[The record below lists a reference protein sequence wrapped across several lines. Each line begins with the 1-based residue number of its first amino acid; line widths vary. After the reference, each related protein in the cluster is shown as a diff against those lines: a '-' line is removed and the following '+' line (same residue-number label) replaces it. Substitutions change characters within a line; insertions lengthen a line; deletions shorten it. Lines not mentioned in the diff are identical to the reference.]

1 MPAATAEAAGAGRG
15 ESAPASRRPLVAG
28 NWKMHGSTQALEA
41 FASAWRQPPAGV
53 DVLLC
58 PPFGYLRQASAL
70 RLRGIALGAQNVAT
84 AGSGAFTGEHSAA
97 MAKDLGAR
105 FAIVGHSERRRLFGE
120 TDAVVA
126 EKFGSAQ
133 AAGLVPIL
141 CVGETLTARRAGAA
155 ETTVLRQLDAVL
167 AAVGAATFAGAIL
180 AYEPVWAIG
189 TGETATP
196 AQAQSMHRAIRAHL
210 AAAGA
215 QGEGSAERQ
224 RILYGGSVTAS
235 NAAALFAERDVDGGL
250 VGGASL
256 DASEFAAICCAAAPP
271 AAAP

>member
-1 MPAATAEAAGAGRG
+1 M
-15 ESAPASRRPLVAG
+15 VAG
-28 NWKMHGSTQALEA
+28 NWKMHGSIEALEA

-53 DVLLC
+53 DVVLC
-58 PPFGYLRQASAL
+58 PPLGYLPQAAAAG
-70 RLRGIALGAQNVAT
+70 LRGIALGAQNVAA

-120 TDAVVA
+120 TYSVVA
-126 EKFGSAQ
+126 EKLASAQ

-141 CVGETLTARRAGAA
+141 CVGETLAARRAGAA
-155 ETTVLRQLDAVL
+155 EATVLGQLDAVL
-167 AAVGAATFAGAIL
+167 AAVGAAAFASAIL

-196 AQAQSMHRAIRAHL
+196 AQAQAMHRAIRAHL

-215 QGEGSAERQ
+215 QGEGGAERQ

-271 AAAP
+271 AAP